1 MIRYSTQPRRLRV
14 SALAAVANPSYARV
28 DTWNLLDDACRHLA
42 EVDLAGLDKT
52 HDVARVKRLLDR
64 IAAYERYWLYPGA
77 ENLAIFR
84 AHLDSLST
92 VRLTEEVSLAVRL
105 LSEYGDRAGL
115 FDTSAPLDDQELVA
129 QAKQQHFYTVLLAD
143 DAPSTAPDSLAE
155 CLRALRNP
163 SDDVQF
169 EILVV
174 PSVEDAITAVALN
187 GEIQAA
193 IIRDDL
199 PLRSRD
205 RLPLMNTLL
214 GPNEDAD
221 GVIPDRA
228 NDWVECGEWIR
239 ELRPHIDLYLLT
251 DESIA
256 AGDDTEPDV
265 YDRTFYRLNDV
276 TDLHST
282 VLAGLRNRYATPFF
296 DALRAYAAAPVGQF
310 HALPVARGA
319 SIFNSRS
326 LQDMGEFYG
335 RNIFM
340 AETSTTSGGLDSLL
354 DPHGN
359 IKKAMDKAAKT
370 WNADHTYFVTNG
382 TSTANKIVVQSLT
395 RPGDIVLIDRNCH
408 KSHHYGLVLAGA
420 YPLYLDAYPLPQ
432 FAIYG
437 AVSLRTIK
445 QTLLDLEAAGQLHR
459 VRMLLLT
466 NCTFD
471 GVVYNPLQVMQ
482 EVLAIKPDIC
492 FLWDEAWYAFATA
505 VPWARQRTAMVAAE
519 RLEQML
525 ASPDYVEQYRKW
537 AASMQGVDRSEWIE
551 RELLPDPAT
560 ARVRVYATHST
571 HKSLSALRQASMIH
585 VRDQDFNALT
595 RDAFGEAFLT
605 HTSTSPNQQLLAS
618 LDLARRQVDIE
629 GFQLVRQVYDMALVF
644 RHRVRKDRLISK
656 WFRILDESDLVPEE
670 FRASSVSSYREVRQ
684 GALAEWNE
692 AWRSDQFVLD
702 ATRVTLF
709 VGATGMNGYDFREKI
724 LMERFGIQINK
735 TSINSVLLIF
745 TIGVTWSSVHY
756 LLDVLRRVATDFDR
770 IQKEASAADRALQ
783 RRHVEEIT
791 EDLPHLPDF
800 SEFDV
805 AFRPVDECNFG
816 DMRSAF
822 YAGYEE
828 SDREHVLIG
837 TAGRRLA
844 EGKNLVSTTFVVP
857 YPPGFPVLVPGQVVS
872 KEIVYFLAQLDVK
885 EIHGYNPDLGLSVF
899 TDTALARME
908 AQRNA
913 ATAAVGS
920 VTAAFELPADAS
932 GVNGAHKGRPGG
944 AGGAGRG
951 VRGAHR
957 PVGYT
962 AVDALDEGVP
972 AGRGLVPATR
982 TQRAERA
989 DDGGDQHPGHRSML
1003 TARRACSTNHVG
1015 ASLGRGR

>member
-52 HDVARVKRLLDR
+52 HDVARVKRLMDR

-77 ENLAIFR
+77 ENLAVFR
-84 AHLDSLST
+84 AHLESLST

-155 CLRALRNP
+155 CLRALRCP

-256 AGDDTEPDV
+256 AGDDSEPDV

-445 QTLLDLEAAGQLHR
+445 QTLLDLEAAGQLDR

-519 RLEQML
+519 RLEHML
-525 ASPDYVEQYRKW
+525 ASPEYVEEYRKW
-537 AASMQGVDRSEWIE
+537 AASMDGVDRSEWIE
-551 RELLPDPAT
+551 RELMPDPAS

-670 FRASSVSSYREVRQ
+670 FRESSVSSYREVRQ

-756 LLDVLRRVATDFDR
+756 LLDVLRRVAIDFDR
-770 IQKEASAADRALQ
+770 TEKAASVADRALQ
-783 RRHVEEIT
+783 QRHVEEIT

-828 SDREHVLIG
+828 ADREHVLIG
-837 TAGRRLA
+837 MAGRRLA
-844 EGKNLVSTTFVVP
+844 EGKTLVSTTFVVP

-899 TDTALARME
+899 TETALARME

-913 ATAAVGS
+913 AAAAVGS

-932 GVNGAHKGRPGG
+932 GMNGARNG
-944 AGGAGRG
+944 A
-951 VRGAHR
+951 
-957 PVGYT
+957 P
-962 AVDALDEGVP
+962 AVPSV
-972 AGRGLVPATR
+972 
-982 TQRAERA
+982 A
-989 DDGGDQHPGHRSML
+989 DN
-1003 TARRACSTNHVG
+1003 T
-1015 ASLGRGR
+1015 

>member
-1 MIRYSTQPRRLRV
+1 MNPNSVRPRRLHV
-14 SALAAVANPSYARV
+14 SALAAVANPSYTRL

-42 EVDLAGLDKT
+42 EVDLAGLDTT
-52 HDVARVKRLLDR
+52 HDVARAKRLMDR
-64 IAAYERYWLYPGA
+64 IGAYERYWLYPGA
-77 ENLAIFR
+77 QNLATFR
-84 AHLDSLST
+84 AHLDSHST

-105 LSEYGDRAGL
+105 LSEYGDRTAL
-115 FDTSAPLDDQELVA
+115 FDTSASLAEQELVA
-129 QAKQQHFYTVLLAD
+129 QAKQQQFYTVLLAD
-143 DAPSTAPDSLAE
+143 DSPATAPDSLAE
-155 CLRALRNP
+155 CLRQLRNP
-163 SDDVQF
+163 ADEVQF
-169 EILVV
+169 ELLVV
-174 PSVEDAITAVALN
+174 ASIEDAITAVALN

-193 IIRDDL
+193 IIRHDL

-205 RLPLMNTLL
+205 RVPLMTTLL
-214 GPNEDAD
+214 GTDGDEAVANETH
-221 GVIPDRA
+221 
-228 NDWVECGEWIR
+228 DWVECAEWIR

-256 AGDDTEPDV
+256 AETQDEPDV

-319 SIFNSRS
+319 SIFNSKS
-326 LQDMGEFYG
+326 LHDMGEFYG

-359 IKKAMDKAAKT
+359 IKTAMDKAAVT
-370 WNADHTYFVTNG
+370 WNANQTYFVTNG
-382 TSTANKIVVQSLT
+382 TSTANKIVVQALT

-420 YPLYLDAYPLPQ
+420 YPMYLDAYPLPQ
-432 FAIYG
+432 YAIYG
-437 AVSLRTIK
+437 AVPLRTIK
-445 QTLLDLEAAGQLHR
+445 QALLDLEAAGQLHR

-471 GVVYNPLQVMQ
+471 GVVYNPRRVME

-505 VPWARQRTAMVAAE
+505 VPWARQRTAMIAAE

-525 ASPDYVEQYRKW
+525 STAEYAEEYRNW
-537 AASMQGVDRSEWIE
+537 CASMDGVDRSEWVDH
-551 RELLPDPAT
+551 RLLPDPNR

-585 VRDQDFNALT
+585 VRDQDFKALT

-629 GFQLVRQVYDMALVF
+629 GLELVRHVYNMALVF

-656 WFRILDESDLVPEE
+656 WFRILDESDLVPDA
-670 FRASSVSSYREVRQ
+670 FRSSTVSSYRQVRQ
-684 GALAEWNE
+684 GALADWNE

-702 ATRVTLF
+702 PTRLTLF
-709 VGATGMNGYDFREKI
+709 IGATGMNGYDFREKI

-756 LLDVLRRVATDFDR
+756 LLDVLRRVAIDLDR
-770 IQKEASAADRALQ
+770 SQKAASGADLALH

-791 EDLPHLPDF
+791 QDLPHLPDF
-800 SEFDV
+800 SEFDL
-805 AFRPVDECNFG
+805 AFRPDDASSFG

-828 SDREHVLIG
+828 ADREYVQIG
-837 TAGRRLA
+837 LAGRRLA
-844 EGKNLVSTTFVVP
+844 EGKTLVSTTFVVP
-857 YPPGFPVLVPGQVVS
+857 YPPGFPVLVPGQLVS
-872 KEIVYFLAQLDVK
+872 KEIIYFLAQLDVK

-899 TDTALARME
+899 TQAALARME
-908 AQRNA
+908 AARNA
-913 ATAAVGS
+913 VATVGAALP
-920 VTAAFELPADAS
+920 AFEVPRDAS
-932 GVNGAHKGRPGG
+932 ALNGTVNGDSVLQ
-944 AGGAGRG
+944 G
-951 VRGAHR
+951 VAE
-957 PVGYT
+957 
-962 AVDALDEGVP
+962 DA
-972 AGRGLVPATR
+972 
-982 TQRAERA
+982 
-989 DDGGDQHPGHRSML
+989 
-1003 TARRACSTNHVG
+1003 
-1015 ASLGRGR
+1015 

>member
-256 AGDDTEPDV
+256 AGDDTEPNV
-265 YDRTFYRLNDV
+265 YDRTFYRLDNV

-932 GVNGAHKGRPGG
+932 GGNGVHNGAG
-944 AGGAGRG
+944 A
-951 VRGAHR
+951 
-957 PVGYT
+957 
-962 AVDALDEGVP
+962 VP
-972 AGRGLVPATR
+972 SVA
-982 TQRAERA
+982 
-989 DDGGDQHPGHRSML
+989 DGG
-1003 TARRACSTNHVG
+1003 
-1015 ASLGRGR
+1015 

>member
-1 MIRYSTQPRRLRV
+1 M
-14 SALAAVANPSYARV
+14 ANPSYARI
-28 DTWNLLDDACRHLA
+28 DTWNMLDDACRHLA
-42 EVDLAGLDKT
+42 EVDLAGLEKA
-52 HDVARVKRLLDR
+52 HEVARVKRLMDR

-77 ENLAIFR
+77 QNLATFR
-84 AHLDSLST
+84 AHLEALST

-115 FDTSAPLDDQELVA
+115 FDTSAPLADQELVA
-129 QAKQQHFYTVLLAD
+129 RARQQQFYTVLLAD
-143 DAPSTAPDSLAE
+143 DAPETAPESLAE
-155 CLRALRNP
+155 CLRELRDP

-169 EILVV
+169 ELLVV

-205 RLPLMNTLL
+205 RVPLMNTLL
-214 GPNEDAD
+214 GPNEDAE
-221 GVIPDRA
+221 GVVIPDRA

-282 VLAGLRNRYATPFF
+282 VLAGLRNRFATPFF

-319 SIFNSRS
+319 SIFNSKS

-359 IKKAMDKAAKT
+359 IRKAMDKAAHT
-370 WNADHTYFVTNG
+370 WNSDHTYFVTNG

-420 YPLYLDAYPLPQ
+420 YPLYLDAYPLPE

-437 AVSLRTIK
+437 AVSLHTIK
-445 QTLLDLEAAGQLHR
+445 KTLLDLEAAGQLHR

-471 GVVYNPLQVMQ
+471 GVVYNPLRVMQ

-505 VPWARQRTAMVAAE
+505 VPWARQRTAMVSAQH
-519 RLEQML
+519 LEQML
-525 ASPDYVEQYRKW
+525 AAPKYAEEYRNW
-537 AASMQGVDRSEWIE
+537 VASMDGVPRSEWLG
-551 RELLPDPAT
+551 RRLLPDPAR

-629 GFQLVRQVYDMALVF
+629 GFQLVRQTYDMALVF

-670 FRASSVSSYREVRQ
+670 FRASSVSSYRQVRQ

-709 VGATGMNGYDFREKI
+709 IGKTGMNGYDFREKI

-756 LLDVLRRVATDFDR
+756 LLDVLRRIATDLDR
-770 IQKEASAADRALQ
+770 SESAASVADRALQ

-805 AFRPVDECNFG
+805 AFQPVDGCMFG

-844 EGKNLVSTTFVVP
+844 EGKTLVSTTFVVP

-872 KEIVYFLAQLDVK
+872 KEIIYFLAQLDVK

-899 TDTALARME
+899 TEEALARME

-913 ATAAVGS
+913 AMAAVGS
-920 VTAAFELPADAS
+920 AYPPFELPADAS
-932 GVNGAHKGRPGG
+932 GLNGASNGDG
-944 AGGAGRG
+944 AARVVTEGA
-951 VRGAHR
+951 
-957 PVGYT
+957 
-962 AVDALDEGVP
+962 
-972 AGRGLVPATR
+972 
-982 TQRAERA
+982 
-989 DDGGDQHPGHRSML
+989 
-1003 TARRACSTNHVG
+1003 
-1015 ASLGRGR
+1015 

>member
-52 HDVARVKRLLDR
+52 HDVARVKRLMDR

-77 ENLAIFR
+77 ENLAVFR
-84 AHLDSLST
+84 AHLESLST

-155 CLRALRNP
+155 CLRALRCP

-256 AGDDTEPDV
+256 AGDDSEPDV

-445 QTLLDLEAAGQLHR
+445 QTLLDLEAAGQLDR

-519 RLEQML
+519 RLEHML
-525 ASPDYVEQYRKW
+525 ASPEYVEEYRKW
-537 AASMQGVDRSEWIE
+537 AASMDGVDRSEWIE
-551 RELLPDPAT
+551 RELMPDPAS

-670 FRASSVSSYREVRQ
+670 FRESSVSSYREVRQ

-756 LLDVLRRVATDFDR
+756 LLDVLRRVAIDFDR
-770 IQKEASAADRALQ
+770 TEKAASVADRALQ
-783 RRHVEEIT
+783 QRHVEEIT

-828 SDREHVLIG
+828 ADREHVLIG
-837 TAGRRLA
+837 MAGRRLA
-844 EGKNLVSTTFVVP
+844 EGKTLVSTTFVVP

-899 TDTALARME
+899 TETALARME

-913 ATAAVGS
+913 AAAAVGS
-920 VTAAFELPADAS
+920 VTAAFEVPSVAS
-932 GVNGAHKGRPGG
+932 GMNGARNG
-944 AGGAGRG
+944 AGA
-951 VRGAHR
+951 
-957 PVGYT
+957 P
-962 AVDALDEGVP
+962 AVPSV
-972 AGRGLVPATR
+972 
-982 TQRAERA
+982 A
-989 DDGGDQHPGHRSML
+989 DN
-1003 TARRACSTNHVG
+1003 T
-1015 ASLGRGR
+1015 

>member
-1 MIRYSTQPRRLRV
+1 MIRYTTQPRRLRV

-42 EVDLAGLDKT
+42 EVDLAGLDKA
-52 HDVARVKRLLDR
+52 HDVARVKRLMDR

-77 ENLAIFR
+77 GNLANFR
-84 AHLDSLST
+84 AHLESLST

-155 CLRALRNP
+155 CLRALRCP

-214 GPNEDAD
+214 GPNEDAGD
-221 GVIPDRA
+221 VIPDRA

-256 AGDDTEPDV
+256 AGDDAEPDV

-505 VPWARQRTAMVAAE
+505 VPWARQRTAMVSAE

-525 ASPDYVEQYRKW
+525 ASPEYVEQYREW
-537 AASMQGVDRSEWIE
+537 AAAMAGVDRSEWIE
-551 RELLPDPAT
+551 RKLMPDPAT

-585 VRDQDFNALT
+585 VRDQDFNALA
-595 RDAFGEAFLT
+595 RDSFGEAFLT

-670 FRASSVSSYREVRQ
+670 FRESAVSSTASIRQ
-684 GALAEWNE
+684 GALAEWNQ

-702 ATRVTLF
+702 PTRVTLF

-756 LLDVLRRVATDFDR
+756 LLDVLRRVAIDFDR
-770 IQKEASAADRALQ
+770 IEKAASVADRALQ
-783 RRHVEEIT
+783 ERHVEEIT

-805 AFRPVDECNFG
+805 AFKPVDECKFG

-844 EGKNLVSTTFVVP
+844 EGKTLVSTTFVVP

-885 EIHGYNPDLGLSVF
+885 EIHGYNHDLGLSVF
-899 TDTALARME
+899 TETALARME

-913 ATAAVGS
+913 AMAAVGS

-932 GVNGAHKGRPGG
+932 GTNGARNNG
-944 AGGAGRG
+944 ANDT
-951 VRGAHR
+951 
-957 PVGYT
+957 P
-962 AVDALDEGVP
+962 AVPSV
-972 AGRGLVPATR
+972 
-982 TQRAERA
+982 A
-989 DDGGDQHPGHRSML
+989 DS
-1003 TARRACSTNHVG
+1003 
-1015 ASLGRGR
+1015 

>member
-1 MIRYSTQPRRLRV
+1 MTRYTTQPRRLRV

-42 EVDLAGLDKT
+42 EVDLAGHDKA
-52 HDVARVKRLLDR
+52 HDVARVKRLMDR

-77 ENLAIFR
+77 ANLATFR
-84 AHLDSLST
+84 AHLESLST
-92 VRLTEEVSLAVRL
+92 VRLTEEVSMAVRL

-115 FDTSAPLDDQELVA
+115 FDTSAPLADQELVA
-129 QAKQQHFYTVLLAD
+129 QAKQQQFYTVLLAD
-143 DAPSTAPDSLAE
+143 DAPATAPDCLAE

-174 PSVEDAITAVALN
+174 PSVEDAIAAVALN

-214 GPNEDAD
+214 GANED
-221 GVIPDRA
+221 VEIPDRA

-319 SIFNSRS
+319 SIFNSKS

-359 IKKAMDKAAKT
+359 IKKAMDKAADT
-370 WNADHTYFVTNG
+370 WNSNHTYFVTNG

-445 QTLLDLEAAGQLHR
+445 QTLLDLEAAGQLSR

-505 VPWARQRTAMVAAE
+505 VPWARQRTAMVSAE

-525 ASPDYVEQYRKW
+525 ASPEYAVEYRKW
-537 AASMQGVDRSEWIE
+537 TAELERVQSGGDRSDWVDRP
-551 RELLPDPAT
+551 LLPDPAK

-629 GFQLVRQVYDMALVF
+629 GFQLVRQTYDMALVF
-644 RHRVRKDRLISK
+644 RHRVRRDRLISK

-709 VGATGMNGYDFREKI
+709 VGKTGMNGYDFREKI

-756 LLDVLRRVATDFDR
+756 LLDVLRRVAIDFDR
-770 IQKEASAADRALQ
+770 AENAGSVADRALHE
-783 RRHVEEIT
+783 RHVEEIT
-791 EDLPHLPDF
+791 QDLPHLPDF

-805 AFRPVDECNFG
+805 AFRPVDACVFG

-837 TAGRRLA
+837 MAGRRLA
-844 EGKNLVSTTFVVP
+844 EGKTLVSTTFVVP

-899 TDTALARME
+899 TETALARME

-913 ATAAVGS
+913 ALAAVG
-920 VTAAFELPADAS
+920 TAYPSFELPSDAA
-932 GVNGAHKGRPGG
+932 GMNGARNGDR
-944 AGGAGRG
+944 A
-951 VRGAHR
+951 
-957 PVGYT
+957 
-962 AVDALDEGVP
+962 AVSEDA
-972 AGRGLVPATR
+972 
-982 TQRAERA
+982 
-989 DDGGDQHPGHRSML
+989 
-1003 TARRACSTNHVG
+1003 
-1015 ASLGRGR
+1015 

>member
-1 MIRYSTQPRRLRV
+1 MNRNSAPPRRLRV
-14 SALAAVANPSYARV
+14 SALAAVANPSYTRL

-42 EVDLAGLDKT
+42 EVNHAGLDID
-52 HDVARVKRLLDR
+52 HDVGRVRRLMDR
-64 IAAYERYWLYPGA
+64 LGAYERYWLYPGA
-77 ENLAIFR
+77 ANLATFR
-84 AHLDSLST
+84 AHLERLST
-92 VRLTEEVSLAVRL
+92 VRLAEEVSLAVRL

-115 FDTSAPLDDQELVA
+115 FDTSAPLAEQELVA
-129 QAKQQHFYTVLLAD
+129 QAKQQQFYTVLLAD

-163 SDDVQF
+163 SDEAQY
-169 EILVV
+169 ELLVV
-174 PSVEDAITAVALN
+174 TSIEDAITAVALN

-193 IIRDDL
+193 IIRHDL

-205 RLPLMNTLL
+205 RVPLMNTLL
-214 GPNEDAD
+214 GAAGDDVVTAD
-221 GVIPDRA
+221 TQ
-228 NDWVECGEWIR
+228 DWVECGEWIR

-256 AGDDTEPDV
+256 AETEDEPDV

-276 TDLHST
+276 TDLNST
-282 VLAGLRNRYATPFF
+282 VLAGLRNRFATPFF

-310 HALPVARGA
+310 HALPIARGA
-319 SIFNSRS
+319 SIFNSKS

-359 IKKAMDKAAKT
+359 IRVAMDKAAVT
-370 WNADHTYFVTNG
+370 WNANYTYFVTNG
-382 TSTANKIVVQSLT
+382 TSTANKIVVQALT

-420 YPLYLDAYPLPQ
+420 YPLYLDAYPLPEY
-432 FAIYG
+432 AIYG
-437 AVSLRTIK
+437 AVSLHTIK
-445 QTLLDLEAAGQLHR
+445 KALLDLEAAGQLHR

-471 GVVYNPLQVMQ
+471 GVVYNPRRVME

-505 VPWARQRTAMVAAE
+505 VPWARQRTAMVSAE

-525 ASPDYVEQYRKW
+525 SSPEYAAEYRNW
-537 AASMQGVDRSEWIE
+537 CASMEGIDRSEWVNH
-551 RELLPDPAT
+551 RLLPDPGR

-571 HKSLSALRQASMIH
+571 HKSLSAFRQASMIH
-585 VRDQDFNALT
+585 VRDQDFKALT
-595 RDAFGEAFLT
+595 RDEFGEAFLT

-629 GFQLVRQVYDMALVF
+629 GFDMVRHVYNMALIF
-644 RHRVRKDRLISK
+644 RHRVRKDRLIGK
-656 WFRILDESDLVPEE
+656 WFRILDESDLVPDE
-670 FRASSVSSYREVRQ
+670 FRSSMVSSYRQVRQ

-702 ATRVTLF
+702 PTRVTLF
-709 VGATGMNGYDFREKI
+709 VGKTGMNGYDFREKI
-724 LMERFGIQINK
+724 LMDRFGIQINK

-756 LLDVLRRVATDFDR
+756 LLDVLRRIATDFERSRNAGGKD
-770 IQKEASAADRALQ
+770 DRALQ
-783 RRHVEEIT
+783 QRRVEEIT

-800 SEFDV
+800 SEFDM
-805 AFRPVDECNFG
+805 AFRPADACKFG
-816 DMRSAF
+816 DMRAAF

-837 TAGRRLA
+837 MAGRRLA
-844 EGKNLVSTTFVVP
+844 EGRTLVSTTFVVP

-899 TDTALARME
+899 TDAALARME

-920 VTAAFELPADAS
+920 AFPVFELPADAS
-932 GVNGAHKGRPGG
+932 ALNGDNAVRAVIEG
-944 AGGAGRG
+944 A
-951 VRGAHR
+951 
-957 PVGYT
+957 
-962 AVDALDEGVP
+962 
-972 AGRGLVPATR
+972 
-982 TQRAERA
+982 
-989 DDGGDQHPGHRSML
+989 
-1003 TARRACSTNHVG
+1003 
-1015 ASLGRGR
+1015 

>member
-52 HDVARVKRLLDR
+52 HDVARVKRLMDR

-77 ENLAIFR
+77 ANLAIFR
-84 AHLDSLST
+84 AHLESLST

-155 CLRALRNP
+155 CLRALRTP

-214 GPNEDAD
+214 GPNEDAGD
-221 GVIPDRA
+221 GIPDRA
-228 NDWVECGEWIR
+228 NYWVECGEWIR

-256 AGDDTEPDV
+256 AGDGTEPDV

-437 AVSLRTIK
+437 AVSLHTIK

-505 VPWARQRTAMVAAE
+505 VPWARQRTAMVSAE

-525 ASPDYVEQYRKW
+525 ASPEYLEEYREW
-537 AASMQGVDRSEWIE
+537 AAAMDGVDRSEWIE
-551 RELLPDPAT
+551 RELMPDPET

-595 RDAFGEAFLT
+595 RDSFGEAFLT

-670 FRASSVSSYREVRQ
+670 FRKSSVSSYREVRQ

-756 LLDVLRRVATDFDR
+756 LLDVLRRVAIDFDR
-770 IQKEASAADRALQ
+770 IQKAASVADRALQ
-783 RRHVEEIT
+783 ERHVEEIT

-800 SEFDV
+800 SEFDM
-805 AFRPVDECNFG
+805 AFKPVDECKFG

-837 TAGRRLA
+837 MAGRRLA
-844 EGKNLVSTTFVVP
+844 EGKTLVSTTFVVP

-899 TDTALARME
+899 TETALARME
-908 AQRNA
+908 AQRSA
-913 ATAAVGS
+913 AMAAVGS
-920 VTAAFELPADAS
+920 VTAAFELPSDAS
-932 GVNGAHKGRPGG
+932 ATNGAR
-944 AGGAGRG
+944 
-951 VRGAHR
+951 
-957 PVGYT
+957 
-962 AVDALDEGVP
+962 
-972 AGRGLVPATR
+972 
-982 TQRAERA
+982 
-989 DDGGDQHPGHRSML
+989 
-1003 TARRACSTNHVG
+1003 NNG
-1015 ASLGRGR
+1015 ASDAPAVPSGADSG

>member
-42 EVDLAGLDKT
+42 EVDLAGLDKA
-52 HDVARVKRLLDR
+52 HDVARVKRLMDR

-77 ENLAIFR
+77 GNLAIFR
-84 AHLDSLST
+84 AHLESLST

-155 CLRALRNP
+155 CLRALRCP

-214 GPNEDAD
+214 GPNEDAGD
-221 GVIPDRA
+221 GIPDRA
-228 NDWVECGEWIR
+228 NYWVECGEWIR

-505 VPWARQRTAMVAAE
+505 VPWARQRTAMVSAE

-525 ASPDYVEQYRKW
+525 ASPEYVAEYRKW
-537 AASMQGVDRSEWIE
+537 AADMDGVDRSEWIE
-551 RELLPDPAT
+551 RELMPDPAT

-595 RDAFGEAFLT
+595 RDSFGEAFLT

-670 FRASSVSSYREVRQ
+670 FRESSVSSYREVRQ

-756 LLDVLRRVATDFDR
+756 LLDVLRRVAIDFDR
-770 IQKEASAADRALQ
+770 IEKAASVADRALQ
-783 RRHVEEIT
+783 ERHVEEIT

-828 SDREHVLIG
+828 TDREHVLIG
-837 TAGRRLA
+837 MAGRRLA
-844 EGKNLVSTTFVVP
+844 EGKTLVSTTFVVP

-899 TDTALARME
+899 TETALARME

-913 ATAAVGS
+913 AMAAVGS

-932 GVNGAHKGRPGG
+932 ATNGARNNG
-944 AGGAGRG
+944 ANDA
-951 VRGAHR
+951 
-957 PVGYT
+957 P
-962 AVDALDEGVP
+962 AVPSV
-972 AGRGLVPATR
+972 
-982 TQRAERA
+982 A
-989 DDGGDQHPGHRSML
+989 DS
-1003 TARRACSTNHVG
+1003 S
-1015 ASLGRGR
+1015 